1 MRILPGTG
9 MITVENGKATACGTE
24 ILKAAKG
31 TRVTLTADSPSDN
44 MEFDKWVVNEGGVT
58 LADASSATTTFT
70 MSEAPVSVTATYK
83 LLSAGE
89 KYTLTVPFTTT
100 VKQGGSA
107 APGKTTFELAVIGDS
122 APNKDKSNVTVSG
135 SVTTNGKGSYNG
147 TLTITGT
154 ERTLWVMLSEGAFV
168 QQVNEGKANWT
179 YDDTVW
185 GLVPDENPIALLS
198 LDDEPEKYI
207 LYIYPTVCEEDDD
220 GVYYS
225 INWNAGS
232 VERMTFTNTYTKS
245 TYKPSENGTST
256 GTVTSPQTGD
266 NSNLAVWFALLAVSA
281 AGVMGAGVYSKRRRS
296 SR

>member
-1 MRILPGTG
+1 
-9 MITVENGKATACGTE
+9 
-24 ILKAAKG
+24 
-31 TRVTLTADSPSDN
+31 

-122 APNKDKSNVTVSG
+122 APNKDKSNVTVFG

-185 GLVPDENPIALLS
+185 GLVLDENPIALLS

-281 AGVMGAGVYSKRRRS
+281 AGVVGAGVYSKRRRS